1 VTAETLDKL
10 ENVEGDSEE
19 WGSLFE
25 ELLDDY
31 DYENP
36 ERGQIISGEIIQVD
50 EDSIL
55 VDIGAKRDAIVPRKD
70 LDRLDDEMIE
80 GLSKG
85 DKLPVYV
92 MRTAKIGGDLL
103 VSINRGL
110 EQEDWERAEK
120 MLDDGDAIP
129 LEIIGQN
136 KGGVVVRFGRLRG
149 FVPNSHI
156 PDLRRDGGYDHLR
169 EQKEEMIGDEL
180 VVKVIEVNQKRRR
193 LVLSSRAARQERR
206 LLRLKE
212 LAEGTTITGTV
223 VNLVDF
229 GAFVDIGGVDGLIH
243 ISELDWSRVDHPS
256 EVLELGQ
263 EVEVEITNVDVD
275 RERVSLSRKNLL
287 ANPWDSIEQKYSP
300 GDLVEGEI
308 TNVRNFGAFVMLPE
322 GVEGLIHVSEIG
334 IIGPGSPQ
342 DVVHPGDNVLARVID
357 IEPDRERISLSLS
370 RVSKDEQL
378 AWLERQK
385 EDTEP
390 VAEEEAEQKPAPV
403 TDFDAELE
411 AELGDRL
418 PEDVKSAGEAPVEE
432 DLAPEG
438 AGGQVEADTDA
449 AQAELDEGADEIE
462 QADVTET
469 DEPADQVEAPADAAQ
484 AELDEGADEAEQ
496 ADVTETDE
504 PADQVEA
511 PADAAQAELEEGA
524 DEAKQADVTEAD
536 EPAGQVEADTDAAQ
550 AELDEG
556 ADEAEQA
563 DVTETDEPADQ
574 VEADAEAAAPA
585 DGETGDEAED

>member
-1 VTAETLDKL
+1 VTSEILDKL
-10 ENVEGDSEE
+10 ENVEGAGEE
-19 WGSLFE
+19 WGDLFE

-70 LDRLDDEMIE
+70 LDRLDEEMIE
-80 GLSKG
+80 GLSQG
-85 DKLPVYV
+85 DKIPVYV

-110 EQEDWERAEK
+110 EQEDWEHAEE
-120 MLDDGDAIP
+120 MLEEGEAIP

-212 LAEGTTITGTV
+212 LAEGTKITGTV

-263 EVEVEITNVDVD
+263 DVEVEITNVDVD

-357 IEPDRERISLSLS
+357 IEPERERISLSLS

-385 EDTEP
+385 ESNAEP
-390 VAEEEAEQKPAPV
+390 VDEQVEEEPVPV

-411 AELGDRL
+411 AELGERL
-418 PEDVKSAGEAPVEE
+418 PEDIKAVGEEVAPAGEAP
-432 DLAPEG
+432 
-438 AGGQVEADTDA
+438 EAA
-449 AQAELDEGADEIE
+449 S
-462 QADVTET
+462 
-469 DEPADQVEAPADAAQ
+469 DQVEAAEAEEAAPVPEAIAEEADAAEDS
-484 AELDEGADEAEQ
+484 AEVEASAPEDAAPAAESVAEDDDQDEAAET
-496 ADVTETDE
+496 AEGSATASAIEGTET
-504 PADQVEA
+504 ADIADDVDEA
-511 PADAAQAELEEGA
+511 P
-524 DEAKQADVTEAD
+524 V
-536 EPAGQVEADTDAAQ
+536 
-550 AELDEG
+550 
-556 ADEAEQA
+556 
-563 DVTETDEPADQ
+563 DQ
-574 VEADAEAAAPA
+574 ADAEAE
-585 DGETGDEAED
+585 ETEA